1 MERETENR
9 ALLQAAVSVLE
20 NSYSPY
26 SNFKVAAAAKGNSG
40 KIYTGVNIENISY
53 PAGICAERTAISKA
67 ISEGE
72 KRIKKIAIVSSSND
86 ITYPCGICRQV
97 MAEFMDSESEII
109 LTDKEGK
116 IITYKFKEILPHSFD
131 SEF

>member
-1 MERETENR
+1 MEKTDN
-9 ALLQAAVSVLE
+9 LSLINAAKAVLN

-26 SNFKVAAAAKGNSG
+26 SHFKVAAAVLAESG
-40 KIYTGVNIENISY
+40 KVYTGVNIENISY

-72 KRIKKIAIVSSSND
+72 KKIVKIAVVSSADD

-97 MAEFMDSESEII
+97 MTEFIEKDGELVFMDKNGEVKVVKLGEIMP
-109 LTDKEGK
+109 
-116 IITYKFKEILPHSFD
+116 FAFD
-131 SEF
+131 NEF

>member
-1 MERETENR
+1 MEKTDNLSLIKS
-9 ALLQAAVSVLE
+9 AKAVLN

-26 SNFKVAAAAKGNSG
+26 SNFKVASAVLCESG
-40 KIYTGVNIENISY
+40 KVYTGVNIENLSY

-72 KRIKKIAIVSSSND
+72 RKILKIAIVSSSDD

-97 MAEFMDSESEII
+97 MTEFMDKNSELIFMDKKGDIKVMTLEEIMP
-109 LTDKEGK
+109 
-116 IITYKFKEILPHSFD
+116 YSFEN
-131 SEF
+131 EF

>member
-1 MERETENR
+1 MNDFNENNILTEK
-9 ALLQAAVSVLE
+9 AKAVLN

-26 SNFKVAAAAKGNSG
+26 SNFKVAAAVLTDNGE
-40 KIYTGVNIENISY
+40 IYTGVNIENISY

-67 ISEGE
+67 ISEGH
-72 KRIKKIAIVSSSND
+72 KKIKKIAIVSSSDD

-97 MAEFMDSESEII
+97 MAEFMDNDSEII
-109 LTDKEGK
+109 LCDKDNNIK
-116 IITYKFKEILPHSFD
+116 TFMLSEIMPFIFN

>member
-1 MERETENR
+1 MEKIDN
-9 ALLQAAVSVLE
+9 LSLINAAKAVLN

-26 SNFKVAAAAKGNSG
+26 SDFKVAAAVLAESG
-40 KIYTGVNIENISY
+40 RVYTGVNIENISY

-72 KRIKKIAIVSSSND
+72 KKIIKIAVVSSADD

-97 MAEFMDSESEII
+97 MTEFMEKNGELVFMDKNGKVKVVKLGEIMP
-109 LTDKEGK
+109 
-116 IITYKFKEILPHSFD
+116 FAFD
-131 SEF
+131 NEF

>member
-1 MERETENR
+1 MEKTDN
-9 ALLQAAVSVLE
+9 LSLINAAKAVLN

-26 SNFKVAAAAKGNSG
+26 SDFKVAAAVLTESG
-40 KIYTGVNIENISY
+40 RVYTGVNIENISY

-72 KRIKKIAIVSSSND
+72 KKIIKIAVVSSADD

-97 MAEFMDSESEII
+97 MTEFMEKNGELVFMDKNGEIKVVK
-109 LTDKEGK
+109 LG
-116 IITYKFKEILPHSFD
+116 EIMPFAFD
-131 SEF
+131 NEF

>member
-1 MERETENR
+1 MEKTDNLSLINT
-9 ALLQAAVSVLE
+9 AKAVLN

-26 SNFKVAAAAKGNSG
+26 SGFKVAAAVLAESG
-40 KIYTGVNIENISY
+40 KVYTGVNIENISY

-72 KRIKKIAIVSSSND
+72 KKIVKIAVVSSADD

-97 MAEFMDSESEII
+97 MTEFMEKSGELVFMDKNRKIKVVKLGEIMP
-109 LTDKEGK
+109 
-116 IITYKFKEILPHSFD
+116 FAFD
-131 SEF
+131 NEF